1 MDSKV
6 FGAGQT
12 LFTAWN
18 FLIDEINVG
27 APYEETIEMHRILI
41 NFEF

>member
-27 APYEETIEMHRILI
+27 ADLVATL
-41 NFEF
+41 